1 MTHFS
6 KKNMKLFIRVVFTM
20 FLAMGFMIKPCH
32 GQTDSVKNYK
42 NTIRLN
48 ISNPMLFSWKFN
60 VVGYERVLSDYQ
72 SIAVNVGRTALEG
85 FLLSND
91 SIDLI
96 DQYNDKGFNF
106 SVDYRFY
113 LQKENKYRAP
123 RGIYIGPY
131 YSYNQFARDLTWDLN
146 TENFVGEVNA
156 GFNIHAH
163 FIGAQLGYQFVFWDR
178 IALDMILL
186 GPGLWFWKMDSSFD
200 TSLGS
205 EDETMLLEILNGM
218 LEERFPGSNLVLGE
232 GFEAQ
237 KTTTSYTM
245 GLRYMINIGFRF

>member
-1 MTHFS
+1 MTHVR
-6 KKNMKLFIRVVFTM
+6 KQNMKLFIRVLFTM
-20 FLAMGFMIKPCH
+20 FLAAGLMTRPCH
-32 GQTDSVKNYK
+32 GQTDSVKSYK
-42 NTIRLN
+42 NTIRYN
-48 ISNPMLFSWKFN
+48 ITNPVLLSWKFH
-60 VVGYERVLSDYQ
+60 VLGYERVLSDYQ
-72 SIAVNVGRTALEG
+72 TIAVNVGRTALNG
-85 FLLSND
+85 FLLSTD

-106 SVDYRFY
+106 SIDYRFY

-156 GFNIHAH
+156 GFNLHAH
-163 FIGAQLGYQFVFWDR
+163 FVGAQLGYQFVFWDR

-200 TSLGS
+200 TSLEP
-205 EDETMLLEILNGM
+205 EDEAMLLEMLNGM
-218 LEERFPGSNLVLGE
+218 LEEKFPGSSLVLGE

-245 GLRYMINIGFRF
+245 GFRYMINIGFRF

>member
-1 MTHFS
+1 
-6 KKNMKLFIRVVFTM
+6 MKLFIRVLFTM
-20 FLAMGFMIKPCH
+20 FLAAGLMPRPCH
-32 GQTDSVKNYK
+32 GQTDSVKSYK
-42 NTIRLN
+42 NTIRYN
-48 ISNPMLFSWKFN
+48 ITNPVLFSWKFN

-123 RGIYIGPY
+123 RGVYIGPY

-146 TENFVGEVNA
+146 TENFDGEVNA

-178 IALDMILL
+178 VALDMILL

-218 LEERFPGSNLVLGE
+218 LEERFPGSSLVLGE

>member
-1 MTHFS
+1 MTHLS
-6 KKNMKLFIRVVFTM
+6 RQNTKLFIRVLFTI
-20 FLAMGFMIKPCH
+20 FLATGLMTKPCH
-32 GQTDSVKNYK
+32 GQTDSVKSYK
-42 NTIRLN
+42 NTIRYN
-48 ISNPMLFSWKFN
+48 ISNPVLFSWKFN
-60 VVGYERVLSDYQ
+60 VVGYERVISDYQ
-72 SIAVNVGRTALEG
+72 TVSVNIGRTALNA
-85 FLLSND
+85 FILSND

-123 RGIYIGPY
+123 RGVYIGPY

-146 TENFVGEVNA
+146 TENFDGEVNA

-163 FIGAQLGYQFVFWDR
+163 FVGAQLGYQFVLWDR

-200 TSLGS
+200 TSLGP
-205 EDETMLLEILNGM
+205 EDETMLLEKLNGM
-218 LEERFPGSNLVLGE
+218 LEERFPGSSLVLGE
-232 GFEAQ
+232 GFEA
-237 KTTTSYTM
+237 KKITTSYTM
-245 GLRYMINIGFRF
+245 GIRYMLNIGFRF